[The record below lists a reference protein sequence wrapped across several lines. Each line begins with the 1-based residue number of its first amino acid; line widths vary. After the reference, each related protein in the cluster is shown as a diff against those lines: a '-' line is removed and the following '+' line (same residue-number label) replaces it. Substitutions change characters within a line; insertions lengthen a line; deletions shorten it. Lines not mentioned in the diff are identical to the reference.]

1 MKNNRDE
8 NISHELYEKML
19 NKSTKKPYA
28 IRFKGVRT
36 AMIIFSIFGNIA
48 SIFFAYFFFT
58 NLFTSSFVNITG
70 KSVSIAIV
78 VFLALFE
85 LLKRKIF
92 DLFSQEYIKNSKSLF
107 KKQMSGF
114 ILSTMIL
121 IAFSFFFSM
130 NGAKKFMNKD
140 QEIRLV
146 KQETLNAEIDSISND
161 YLYTYI
167 LPIKDENKTYLS
179 QKNEIL
185 SQRKEWVKKGWG
197 TKTFDEDLDEL
208 DKQIQQNKD
217 KITLYES
224 KRDTAIVE
232 YKQEYLSQYEKDK
245 EQNKWNI
252 IWFLVISGTIEIII
266 LSGVYYVRHYEDASV
281 KEYQKNV
288 VNTPNYRKWKKTQDI
303 LEMIYET
310 GVKMD
315 EQISS
320 TNELIELVR
329 INDLDITKT
338 EVENSFKIF
347 GHLNIYKRVGNKRII
362 KMEYND
368 AYLALKN
375 HFKIK

>member
-1 MKNNRDE
+1 
-8 NISHELYEKML
+8 
-19 NKSTKKPYA
+19 
-28 IRFKGVRT
+28 
-36 AMIIFSIFGNIA
+36 
-48 SIFFAYFFFT
+48 
-58 NLFTSSFVNITG
+58 
-70 KSVSIAIV
+70 VSIAIV